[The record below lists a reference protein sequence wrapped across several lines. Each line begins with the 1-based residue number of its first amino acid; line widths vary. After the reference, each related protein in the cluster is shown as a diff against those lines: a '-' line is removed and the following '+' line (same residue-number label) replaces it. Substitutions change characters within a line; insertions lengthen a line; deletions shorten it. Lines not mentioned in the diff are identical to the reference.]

1 MTGFLD
7 RLLHADKPQPLDVD
21 TAAAMLSTTPGLLR
35 EFERS
40 YHANVLDRK
49 NAPTG
54 PLGPDAKTVVE
65 SRSGHGLSDEALA
78 LDARI
83 VRELLSDTGVI
94 RFDGERLTTIPALA
108 PVPEKYVTESDV
120 NALQTGERPQLAG
133 ELIHRQ
139 IDAVN
144 YPLLLDMWRR
154 ATDPKRSARQRHEA
168 YGMFRTGLD
177 LLDLD
182 PVMYRMLDMNPASI
196 GHWLPALVKANEGK
210 TFFRIPKTTI
220 AKAPLTL
227 LQLSRVEYESLTA
240 ATLDVVDRWAQAAFR
255 LKPDES
261 YFLKT
266 GTFSNKYDF
275 RNAHVTEPHEVMQ
288 IGEYLLY
295 LQSQAV
301 EMAGPLSQPATY
313 GVSTTN
319 EMVVREYIPDTHD
332 LPTIYMGLPLRC
344 EYRCFIDCDTDE
356 LLGIHPYWD
365 PKVMNHRFRDWPDS
379 DNPHMRVRED
389 WREQAARLEAAARI
403 LPDPHVRVAGRSY
416 GGPDPMTLAHY
427 GVVRIRPYMDQ
438 LTLPASNVDR
448 WDLIPALRPFLGRDV
463 QSVPCDG
470 DAIDVAARG
479 MLDRH
484 PGAGV
489 VVKFMLREK
498 RLPLAFIDPDGT
510 FEQSDEY
517 GGKPER
523 IPFAAWRWAG
533 YDLALFEGKPDAVL
547 VQQRVRMRYEYRV
560 QVIGGEPVC
569 GAGCIERFTPADNRG
584 NRYDPRM
591 EETRNSGR
599 IESHPDI
606 ARLYEAFAHEAA
618 HAIRGE
624 VEGPYVMDLYLDDAG
639 QPHVIEL
646 NPQSNSGLY
655 ALDMDALLTAI
666 RDNPEQFMPD
676 PSRSGMP
683 GCLGVR
689 EESVV

>member
-7 RLLHADKPQPLDVD
+7 RILNGGVPRPLDID
-21 TAAAMLSTTPGLLR
+21 AAAAMLGTTPGLLR

-154 ATDPKRSARQRHEA
+154 ATDPKRSARQRREA

-182 PVMYRMLDMNPASI
+182 PVMYRMLDLNPAGM

-210 TFFRIPKTTI
+210 TFFRIPKTVI

-240 ATLDVVDRWAQAAFR
+240 ATLDVVDRWAQAAFG
-255 LKPDES
+255 LDPNES

-266 GTFSNKYDF
+266 GTYSSKYDY
-275 RNAHVTEPHEVMQ
+275 RNAHVDDPHEVAQ

-295 LQSQAV
+295 IQSQAV
-301 EMAGPLSQPATY
+301 DMAGPLNEPAMY

-319 EMVVREYIPDTHD
+319 EFVVREYIPDRLG

-344 EYRCFIDCDTDE
+344 EYRCFIDCDTKE

-365 PKVMNHRFRDWPDS
+365 PEVMNKRFRDAPDAS
-379 DNPHMRVRED
+379 NPHMRHDAVTYGMREPSLMREYEESKDTVAAHVRELLPGLD
-389 WREQAARLEAAARI
+389 LAGQWSLDIMRDGDEYWLIDMAPAERSTFYGQA
-403 LPDPHVRVAGRSY
+403 V
-416 GGPDPMTLAHY
+416 
-427 GVVRIRPYMDQ
+427 
-438 LTLPASNVDR
+438 PASKRRPMVEN
-448 WDLIPALRPFLGRDV
+448 WIPEL
-463 QSVPCDG
+463 
-470 DAIDVAARG
+470 
-479 MLDRH
+479 
-484 PGAGV
+484 
-489 VVKFMLREK
+489 
-498 RLPLAFIDPDGT
+498 
-510 FEQSDEY
+510 
-517 GGKPER
+517 
-523 IPFAAWRWAG
+523 
-533 YDLALFEGKPDAVL
+533 EG
-547 VQQRVRMRYEYRV
+547 E
-560 QVIGGEPVC
+560 
-569 GAGCIERFTPADNRG
+569 
-584 NRYDPRM
+584 
-591 EETRNSGR
+591 
-599 IESHPDI
+599 
-606 ARLYEAFAHEAA
+606 
-618 HAIRGE
+618 
-624 VEGPYVMDLYLDDAG
+624 
-639 QPHVIEL
+639 
-646 NPQSNSGLY
+646 
-655 ALDMDALLTAI
+655 
-666 RDNPEQFMPD
+666 
-676 PSRSGMP
+676 
-683 GCLGVR
+683 
-689 EESVV
+689 

>member
-255 LKPDES
+255 L
-261 YFLKT
+261 
-266 GTFSNKYDF
+266 
-275 RNAHVTEPHEVMQ
+275 
-288 IGEYLLY
+288 Y

-379 DNPHMRVRED
+379 DNPHMRHDAVTYKLREPSLM
-389 WREQAARLEAAARI
+389 REYEATKDLVAT
-403 LPDPHVRVAGRSY
+403 HVAGLLP
-416 GGPDPMTLAHY
+416 GLDLA
-427 GVVRIRPYMDQ
+427 GQWSLDIMR
-438 LTLPASNVDR
+438 
-448 WDLIPALRPFLGRDV
+448 
-463 QSVPCDG
+463 DG
-470 DAIDVAARG
+470 DDYWLIDMAPAERSTFYERTVPKG
-479 MLDRH
+479 
-484 PGAGV
+484 
-489 VVKFMLREK
+489 K
-498 RLPLAFIDPDGT
+498 RRPMV
-510 FEQSDEY
+510 ENWM
-517 GGKPER
+517 PE
-523 IPFAAWRWAG
+523 
-533 YDLALFEGKPDAVL
+533 LEG
-547 VQQRVRMRYEYRV
+547 E
-560 QVIGGEPVC
+560 
-569 GAGCIERFTPADNRG
+569 
-584 NRYDPRM
+584 
-591 EETRNSGR
+591 
-599 IESHPDI
+599 H
-606 ARLYEAFAHEAA
+606 
-618 HAIRGE
+618 
-624 VEGPYVMDLYLDDAG
+624 
-639 QPHVIEL
+639 
-646 NPQSNSGLY
+646 
-655 ALDMDALLTAI
+655 
-666 RDNPEQFMPD
+666 
-676 PSRSGMP
+676 
-683 GCLGVR
+683 
-689 EESVV
+689 

>member
-108 PVPEKYVTESDV
+108 PVPEKYVTESDA

-240 ATLDVVDRWAQAAFR
+240 ATLDV
-255 LKPDES
+255 E
-261 YFLKT
+261 
-266 GTFSNKYDF
+266 
-275 RNAHVTEPHEVMQ
+275 
-288 IGEYLLY
+288 
-295 LQSQAV
+295 
-301 EMAGPLSQPATY
+301 
-313 GVSTTN
+313 GV
-319 EMVVREYIPDTHD
+319 
-332 LPTIYMGLPLRC
+332 L
-344 EYRCFIDCDTDE
+344 
-356 LLGIHPYWD
+356 
-365 PKVMNHRFRDWPDS
+365 NHS
-379 DNPHMRVRED
+379 
-389 WREQAARLEAAARI
+389 L
-403 LPDPHVRVAGRSY
+403 
-416 GGPDPMTLAHY
+416 
-427 GVVRIRPYMDQ
+427 IR
-438 LTLPASNVDR
+438 
-448 WDLIPALRPFLGRDV
+448 
-463 QSVPCDG
+463 
-470 DAIDVAARG
+470 
-479 MLDRH
+479 H
-484 PGAGV
+484 
-489 VVKFMLREK
+489 
-498 RLPLAFIDPDGT
+498 
-510 FEQSDEY
+510 
-517 GGKPER
+517 
-523 IPFAAWRWAG
+523 
-533 YDLALFEGKPDAVL
+533 
-547 VQQRVRMRYEYRV
+547 
-560 QVIGGEPVC
+560 
-569 GAGCIERFTPADNRG
+569 
-584 NRYDPRM
+584 
-591 EETRNSGR
+591 
-599 IESHPDI
+599 
-606 ARLYEAFAHEAA
+606 
-618 HAIRGE
+618 
-624 VEGPYVMDLYLDDAG
+624 
-639 QPHVIEL
+639 
-646 NPQSNSGLY
+646 
-655 ALDMDALLTAI
+655 
-666 RDNPEQFMPD
+666 
-676 PSRSGMP
+676 
-683 GCLGVR
+683 
-689 EESVV
+689 

>member
-21 TAAAMLSTTPGLLR
+21 TAAAMLSITPGLLR

-108 PVPEKYVTESDV
+108 PVPEKYVTESDA
-120 NALQTGERPQLAG
+120 NALHPEERPQLAG

-139 IDAVN
+139 IDTVN
-144 YPLLLDMWRR
+144 YPLLLDMWRH

-196 GHWLPALVKANEGK
+196 GHWLPALAKANEGK

-301 EMAGPLSQPATY
+301 EMAGPLNEPAMY

-319 EMVVREYIPDTHD
+319 EFVVREYVPDRLG

-356 LLGIHPYWD
+356 LLGIHP
-365 PKVMNHRFRDWPDS
+365 
-379 DNPHMRVRED
+379 
-389 WREQAARLEAAARI
+389 
-403 LPDPHVRVAGRSY
+403 
-416 GGPDPMTLAHY
+416 
-427 GVVRIRPYMDQ
+427 
-438 LTLPASNVDR
+438 DR
-448 WDLIPALRPFLGRDV
+448 
-463 QSVPCDG
+463 
-470 DAIDVAARG
+470 
-479 MLDRH
+479 
-484 PGAGV
+484 
-489 VVKFMLREK
+489 K
-498 RLPLAFIDPDGT
+498 
-510 FEQSDEY
+510 
-517 GGKPER
+517 
-523 IPFAAWRWAG
+523 
-533 YDLALFEGKPDAVL
+533 
-547 VQQRVRMRYEYRV
+547 
-560 QVIGGEPVC
+560 
-569 GAGCIERFTPADNRG
+569 
-584 NRYDPRM
+584 
-591 EETRNSGR
+591 
-599 IESHPDI
+599 
-606 ARLYEAFAHEAA
+606 
-618 HAIRGE
+618 
-624 VEGPYVMDLYLDDAG
+624 
-639 QPHVIEL
+639 
-646 NPQSNSGLY
+646 
-655 ALDMDALLTAI
+655 
-666 RDNPEQFMPD
+666 
-676 PSRSGMP
+676 
-683 GCLGVR
+683 
-689 EESVV
+689 SVV